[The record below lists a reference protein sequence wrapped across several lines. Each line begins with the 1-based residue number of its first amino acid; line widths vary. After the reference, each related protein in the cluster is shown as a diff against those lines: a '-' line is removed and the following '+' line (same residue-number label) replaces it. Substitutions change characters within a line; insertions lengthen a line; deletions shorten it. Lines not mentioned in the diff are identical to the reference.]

1 MVDMTRWLDLVEC
14 EVAPVGSNFI
24 PQELTRQRPVVDH
37 CVPGSGDGDYDM
49 DIGQTANTI
58 ANGDGFLYIQR
69 FVEAWLVAAEEIYQM
84 LLSIL
89 RAKCPSFC
97 QCR

>member
-1 MVDMTRWLDLVEC
+1 MYRLFTSMVDMTRWLDLVEC

-69 FVEAWLVAAEEIYQM
+69 FVV
-84 LLSIL
+84 L
-89 RAKCPSFC
+89 RNFISC
-97 QCR
+97 

>member
-49 DIGQTANTI
+49 DIGQTAI
-58 ANGDGFLYIQR
+58 D
-69 FVEAWLVAAEEIYQM
+69 
-84 LLSIL
+84 LSKYLICNIIMIDMTPNLRNKERLWEL
-89 RAKCPSFC
+89 RAIQSGVL
-97 QCR
+97 